1 MTRSPRAT
9 TSRAVLFDLGGVVLT
24 SPFDAFNEYERAN
37 GLPRDFIRGVNARDP
52 DSNAWARLER
62 AELDGDGF
70 DSAFGD
76 ESAIFGHRVR
86 GAVVVALLAGSI
98 RDEMVVA
105 IEDVRRRGLLTA
117 CLTNNVVNSSPQTG
131 SEIAAVMSLFDDVVE
146 SSVIGVRKPEP
157 RFYEIACERLDVEPE
172 ECIFLDDLGINLKP
186 ARAMGM
192 TTIKATSGP
201 QAVAELR
208 AALDGHLD

>member
-1 MTRSPRAT
+1 M
-9 TSRAVLFDLGGVVLT
+9 LFDLGGVVLT

-37 GLPRDFIRGVNARDP
+37 GLPHDFIRGVNARDP

-98 RDEMVVA
+98 RDEMVEA

-157 RFYEIACERLDVEPE
+157 RFYEIACERLGVEPE

-192 TTIKATSGP
+192 TTIKVTSGP

-208 AALDGHLD
+208 AALDGAPD